1 MSDKPPELP
10 DAVKVGYLDYALV
23 VLGARAAS
31 AANVYGQC
39 SHECCEIRIDFSH
52 APRVNAHTLLHE
64 LLHAV
69 ATVYNR
75 ADGADEETTV
85 TTLSNG
91 LAGVWR
97 DNPGVFAW
105 IAAGLMS

>member
-1 MSDKPPELP
+1 MAEKPAELP
-10 DAVKVGYLDYALV
+10 DVVKVGYLDYALIAFSV
-23 VLGARAAS
+23 RHAAE
-31 AANVYGQC
+31 AQLYGQC
-39 SHECCEIRIDFSH
+39 AHQTCEIRIDFSH
-52 APRVNAHTLLHE
+52 APRVNAQTLLHE

-75 ADGADEETTV
+75 APDADEETTV

-105 IAAGLMS
+105 IAAGLTS